1 MRKFVPPIV
10 LGAAIL
16 LTFVPA
22 LGSAFRVE
30 QLTRILIYVILAASL
45 DLMVGYTGMV
55 NLGHAAFFGLA
66 AYTAA
71 LLADKAGISNVL
83 IALPASLLVAAAA
96 SLLAGVLTVRLRG
109 IYFIMAT
116 LAFTQIVYF
125 LLNDSTWAGGSD
137 GILVSVTMKAE
148 IGGVTLLN
156 LSDSRE
162 RFYVTLATA
171 TLVVLGLSRVVDS
184 PFGRVLQGIR
194 ENDQRMRALGYPVSR
209 FKLACFVIGGTLSGL
224 AGYLYFTLT
233 SFADP
238 TLSYWLQSAQILVM
252 TVLGGIGTLLGP
264 AIGVALFTLFIDW
277 ASELTEHWKLYLG
290 LAIVVAA
297 LFAPGGIWTGLERMI
312 PAGLKAGGK
321 ISDARSD

>member
-1 MRKFVPPIV
+1 MKKLVPAIV

-16 LTFVPA
+16 LCLVPV
-22 LGSAFRVE
+22 LGSAFRVD

-55 NLGHAAFFGLA
+55 NLGHAAFFGLS
-66 AYTAA
+66 AYTGA
-71 LLADKAGISNVL
+71 LLADKAGISNAL
-83 IALPASLLVAAAA
+83 IALPVSLLVAAAA
-96 SLLAGVLTVRLRG
+96 SLIAGALTVRLRG

-125 LLNDSTWAGGSD
+125 LLNDSSWAGGSD
-137 GILVSVTMKAE
+137 GILVTATIKAE

-156 LSDSRE
+156 LSDPNE
-162 RFYVTLATA
+162 RFYVALATS
-171 TLVVLGLSRVVDS
+171 TLVLVGLSRVVDS

-194 ENDQRMRALGYPVSR
+194 DNDQRMRALGYPVTR
-209 FKLACFVIGGTLSGL
+209 FKLACFAVSGTLSGL

-238 TLSYWLQSAQILVM
+238 TLSYWLHSAQILVM

-264 AIGVALFTLFIDW
+264 AIGVAFFILFIDW

-290 LAIVVAA
+290 LAVVAA
-297 LFAPGGIWTGLERMI
+297 TLFAPGGVWSGFQRMI
-312 PAGLKAGGK
+312 AAALK
-321 ISDARSD
+321 ISRQKASPNA

>member
-1 MRKFVPPIV
+1 MRKLVPFIV
-10 LGAAIL
+10 LAAALL
-16 LTFVPA
+16 LTLVPA

-71 LLADKAGISNVL
+71 LLADKAGISNAL
-83 IALPASLLVAAAA
+83 IALPASLLVAASAA
-96 SLLAGVLTVRLRG
+96 LIAGALTVRLRG
-109 IYFIMAT
+109 VYFIMAT

-137 GILVSVTMKAE
+137 GILVSATMKAE

-156 LSDSRE
+156 LSDPRE

-171 TLVVLGLSRVVDS
+171 TLVLLGLSRLIDS

-209 FKLACFVIGGTLSGL
+209 FKLACFVISGTLSGL

-238 TLSYWLQSAQILVM
+238 TLSYWLHSAQILVM
-252 TVLGGIGTLLGP
+252 TVLGGAATLLGP
-264 AIGVALFTLFIDW
+264 ATGVAFFSFFIDW

-290 LAIVVAA
+290 LAVVTAT
-297 LFAPGGIWTGLERMI
+297 LLAPGGVWSGLERIM
-312 PAGLKAGGK
+312 PAGLKTGRQK
-321 ISDARSD
+321 ERTNV

>member
-1 MRKFVPPIV
+1 MRKFVPPVV

-16 LTFVPA
+16 LCFVPA
-22 LGSAFRVE
+22 FGSAFRVE

-45 DLMVGYTGMV
+45 DLMVGYAGMV
-55 NLGHAAFFGLA
+55 NLGHAAFLCLA
-66 AYTAA
+66 AYTGA

-96 SLLAGVLTVRLRG
+96 SLIAGALTARLRG
-109 IYFIMAT
+109 IYFLMAT

-125 LLNDSTWAGGSD
+125 VLNDSTWAGGSD

-148 IGGVTLLN
+148 IGGITLLN
-156 LSDSRE
+156 LSDPSH
-162 RFYVTLATA
+162 RFYAALAAA
-171 TLVVLGLSRVVDS
+171 TLVLLGLARLVDS

-194 ENDQRMRALGYPVSR
+194 ENDQRMRALGYSVSR

-238 TLSYWLQSAQILVM
+238 TLSYWLHSAQILVM
-252 TVLGGIGTLLGP
+252 TVLGGTGTLLGP
-264 AIGVALFTLFIDW
+264 AIGVAFITLFIDW
-277 ASELTEHWKLYLG
+277 ASELTEHWKRYLG
-290 LAIVVAA
+290 LVVVAA
-297 LFAPGGIWTGLERMI
+297 TLFAPGGIWSGFERKMASRAKI
-312 PAGLKAGGK
+312 GGQK
-321 ISDARSD
+321 ERTHA

>member
-1 MRKFVPPIV
+1 MKKLLPPIV

-16 LTFVPA
+16 LSSVPF
-22 LGSAFRVE
+22 LGSAFRVD
-30 QLTRILIYVILAASL
+30 QLTRILIYVILASSL

-66 AYTAA
+66 AYTGA

-83 IALPASLLVAAAA
+83 IALPASLLVAAIA
-96 SLLAGVLTVRLRG
+96 SLIAGALTVRLRG

-137 GILVSVTMKAE
+137 GILVSATVKAE

-156 LSDSRE
+156 LSDPRE

-171 TLVVLGLSRVVDS
+171 TLVLLGLSRVVDS

-194 ENDQRMRALGYPVSR
+194 ENDQRMRALGYAVNR
-209 FKLACFVIGGTLSGL
+209 FKLACFAVSGTLSGL

-238 TLSYWLQSAQILVM
+238 TLSYWLHSAQILVM

-264 AIGVALFTLFIDW
+264 AIGVALFTFFIDW
-277 ASELTEHWKLYLG
+277 ASELTGHWKLYLG
-290 LAIVVAA
+290 LAVVAA
-297 LFAPGGIWTGLERMI
+297 TLFTPGGVWNGFQRVIA
-312 PAGLKAGGK
+312 AGLKIGRQKESNHA
-321 ISDARSD
+321 

>member
-1 MRKFVPPIV
+1 MRKLVPLFV
-10 LGAAIL
+10 LAAAIL
-16 LTFVPA
+16 LSFVPV
-22 LGSAFRVE
+22 LGSAFRVD

-66 AYTAA
+66 AYTGA

-83 IALPASLLVAAAA
+83 IALPASLFVAAAA
-96 SLLAGVLTVRLRG
+96 ALIAGALTARLRG

-137 GILVSVTMKAE
+137 GILVSTSLKAG

-156 LSDSRE
+156 LSNPRE
-162 RFYVTLATA
+162 RFYVTLAIA
-171 TLVVLGLSRVVDS
+171 TLVLLGLSRLVDS

-194 ENDQRMRALGYPVSR
+194 ENDQRMRALGYAAGR
-209 FKLACFVIGGTLSGL
+209 FKLACFIISGTLSGL

-238 TLSYWLQSAQILVM
+238 TLTYWLHSAQILVM
-252 TVLGGIGTLLGP
+252 TVLGGMGTLVGP
-264 AIGVALFTLFIDW
+264 AIGVAFFTFFIDW

-290 LAIVVAA
+290 LAVVSAT
-297 LFAPGGIWTGLERMI
+297 LFAPGGLWSGFRRLIA
-312 PAGLKAGGK
+312 AGLRWREGTHA
-321 ISDARSD
+321 

>member
-1 MRKFVPPIV
+1 MRKLVPPIV

-16 LTFVPA
+16 LCFVPV

-55 NLGHAAFFGLA
+55 NLGHAAFFSLA
-66 AYTAA
+66 AYTGA
-71 LLADKAGISNVL
+71 LLAEKAGISNVL

-96 SLLAGVLTVRLRG
+96 SLIAGALTSRLRG
-109 IYFIMAT
+109 IYFLMAT

-137 GILVSVTMKAE
+137 GILVSATMKAE

-156 LSDSRE
+156 LSDARE

-171 TLVVLGLSRVVDS
+171 TLVLLGLSRLVDS

-194 ENDQRMRALGYPVSR
+194 ENNQRMRALGYSVSG
-209 FKLACFVIGGTLSGL
+209 FKLVCFVIGGTLSGL

-233 SFADP
+233 GFADP
-238 TLSYWLQSAQILVM
+238 TLSYWLHSAQILVM

-264 AIGVALFTLFIDW
+264 AIGVAFFTLFIDW
-277 ASELTEHWKLYLG
+277 ASELTEHWRLYLG
-290 LAIVVAA
+290 LVVVVAT
-297 LFAPGGIWTGLERMI
+297 LFAPGGIWSGFERMI
-312 PAGLKAGGK
+312 AAGLKAGAK
-321 ISDARSD
+321 NN

>member
-1 MRKFVPPIV
+1 MRKLVPPIL

-16 LTFVPA
+16 LSLVPV

-55 NLGHAAFFGLA
+55 SLGHAAFFGLA
-66 AYTAA
+66 AYTGA

-96 SLLAGVLTVRLRG
+96 SLIAGALTVRLRG

-125 LLNDSTWAGGSD
+125 LLNDSSWAGGSD

-148 IGGVTLLN
+148 IGGFTLLN
-156 LSDSRE
+156 LSDPRE
-162 RFYVTLATA
+162 RFYAALAAATLA
-171 TLVVLGLSRVVDS
+171 LLGLSRVVDS
-184 PFGRVLQGIR
+184 PFGRVLQGVR

-209 FKLACFVIGGTLSGL
+209 FKLTCFVISGTLAGL

-233 SFADP
+233 GFADP
-238 TLSYWLQSAQILVM
+238 TLSYWLHSAQILVM

-264 AIGVALFTLFIDW
+264 AIGVAFFTLFIDW
-277 ASELTEHWKLYLG
+277 ASELTEHWKLFLG
-290 LAIVVAA
+290 LAIVAA
-297 LFAPGGIWTGLERMI
+297 TLFVPGGVWSGFQRVI
-312 PAGLKAGGK
+312 A
-321 ISDARSD
+321 ARSKMGRQNGRTHA

>member
-1 MRKFVPPIV
+1 MRKLVPRIV

-16 LTFVPA
+16 LCSVP
-22 LGSAFRVE
+22 LFGSAFRVE
-30 QLTRILIYVILAASL
+30 QFTRILIYVILAASL

-55 NLGHAAFFGLA
+55 NLGHAAFFSLA
-66 AYTAA
+66 AYTGA
-71 LLADKAGISNVL
+71 LLADKAGISNAL
-83 IALPASLLVAAAA
+83 IALPAGLLAAAAA
-96 SLLAGVLTVRLRG
+96 SLIAGALTVRLRG

-137 GILVSVTMKAE
+137 GILVSVNMKAE

-156 LSDSRE
+156 LSNSSE
-162 RFYVTLATA
+162 RFYATLTAA
-171 TLVVLGLSRVVDS
+171 TLVLLGLSRLVNS

-194 ENDQRMRALGYPVSR
+194 ENDQRMRALGYPVER

-233 SFADP
+233 SFTDP
-238 TLSYWLQSAQILVM
+238 TLSYWLHSAQILVM
-252 TVLGGIGTLLGP
+252 AVLGGTGTLLGP
-264 AIGVALFTLFIDW
+264 AIGVAFVTLFIDR

-290 LAIVVAA
+290 LVVVAA
-297 LFAPGGIWTGLERMI
+297 TLFAPGGFWGALERLTRV
-312 PAGLKAGGK
+312 GLKAGGRK
-321 ISDARSD
+321 ERSDA